1 MSIPL
6 VQEATKDAI
15 NTSIIAIKRNIERIN
30 MLLGLS
36 NSEEIDTSVFA
47 TKEELQALEPVNE
60 VTVDN
65 MQSVTS
71 NAVAKSLSYSTDEI
85 DTGTVWLDGK
95 KIYKKTLVCTTSSTQ
110 NLTPDTW
117 VTLSNYF
124 NVSNIQSSIDS
135 IVSNEFLPRKW
146 YSAKANIVKNNG
158 VLQIDVMRGT
168 SVKVNE
174 TYLTLFYTKNT

>member
-47 TKEELQALEPVNE
+47 TKEELQALEPVDE

-71 NAVAKSLSYSTDEI
+71 NAVAQAIGGSQIKTYQFTLQINSSSGYGYISQNNMPSEI
-85 DTGTVWLDGK
+85 VADGENCNVLNCFLWWGAISNSKGLQVNLANINNGTAYFVYYKPTTMASNVDVRG
-95 KIYKKTLVCTTSSTQ
+95 KIY
-110 NLTPDTW
+110 
-117 VTLSNYF
+117 Y
-124 NVSNIQSSIDS
+124 
-135 IVSNEFLPRKW
+135 IV
-146 YSAKANIVKNNG
+146 
-158 VLQIDVMRGT
+158 
-168 SVKVNE
+168 
-174 TYLTLFYTKNT
+174 